1 MTVRPERWIS
11 VDVETAGP
19 TPGRYSMLSIGACL
33 VDDPQRGF
41 YLELK
46 PDRDEVIDSALAVS
60 GLSMET
66 LAKEGVEA
74 GEAMKQFAQWV
85 RDAVP
90 PQTHRPVFLGF
101 NATFDWMFVEEYFVR
116 YGIENPFGHG
126 GVDIKS
132 YYVGMTGSTWEQTSM
147 KHLSPKYLAG
157 RPLSHN
163 ALGDA
168 RDQAELFR
176 AISEDASALRA
187 VVEQAEEAS

>member
-1 MTVRPERWIS
+1 MRPERWIS

-46 PDRDEVIDSALAVS
+46 PDRDEVLDTALAVS
-60 GLSMET
+60 GLNMDT

-74 GEAMKQFAQWV
+74 GEAMEQFAQWV
-85 RDAVP
+85 RDVVP

-132 YYVGMTGSTWEQTSM
+132 YYVGMTGSTWEQTSL

-157 RPLSHN
+157 RALSHN

-187 VVEQAEEAS
+187 VLEQAEEAS